1 MIVTRGLGKPAAL
14 LPTAGLGIVAPSGAF
29 LVYPAVASTSATAT
43 WLQEALQAPVS
54 AATAATLAEAAI
66 VFGFPVSPATAGT
79 TAAAQ
84 ALLATL
90 LAQPTP
96 ATAGTFASA
105 DYLVEIIEYLI
116 DLYRANPPD
125 EDPTDALRERKPVRV
140 QLPPELEKLRDRLPD
155 KLPSL
160 DEW

>member
-79 TAAAQ
+79 TA
-84 ALLATL
+84 
-90 LAQPTP
+90 
-96 ATAGTFASA
+96 
-105 DYLVEIIEYLI
+105 IIEYLI